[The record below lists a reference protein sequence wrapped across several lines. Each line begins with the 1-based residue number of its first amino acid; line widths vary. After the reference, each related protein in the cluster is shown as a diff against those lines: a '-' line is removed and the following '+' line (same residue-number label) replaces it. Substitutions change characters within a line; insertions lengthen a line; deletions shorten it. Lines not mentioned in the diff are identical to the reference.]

1 MKKRRRER
9 TSGMS
14 HVSSGL
20 CGLRDM
26 RGSEV
31 LISKP
36 SSMRF
41 ESDLRE
47 FNLTCSHQRTA
58 RPYTQ
63 NELHAHGEHRVGVE
77 FHPDDADADVDE
89 VSGEDDRLSSTEMRD
104 GGSLRRRLVHSR
116 R

>member
-1 MKKRRRER
+1 MLPSSLPLEPSAVLESSESRFVGVAKLMCVSVGRRCGRVSIGLPQKDRTMTKRRRER

-20 CGLRDM
+20 CGRRDM
-26 RGSEV
+26 RGSEE

-58 RPYTQ
+58 R
-63 NELHAHGEHRVGVE
+63 A
-77 FHPDDADADVDE
+77 
-89 VSGEDDRLSSTEMRD
+89 
-104 GGSLRRRLVHSR
+104 
-116 R
+116 